1 MNSILLNLLPL
12 LLSPVFI
19 LIAIAYYY
27 DYKKDQK
34 YLLSGFKFILWFVI
48 FMVIYF
54 WLTKILSFG
63 LLESVLGFGIVIPLA
78 IAVKNSSTRNQ

>member
-19 LIAIAYYY
+19 LIVIAYYY
-27 DYKKDQK
+27 DYKKDKK
-34 YLLSGFKFILWFVI
+34 YLLSGFRFILWFVI

-54 WLTKILSFG
+54 WLTKVLSFG
-63 LLESVLGFGIVIPLA
+63 LLESVLGFGLSIPLVLV
-78 IAVKNSSTRNQ
+78 VKNSITKK

>member
-12 LLSPVFI
+12 LLSPAFI
-19 LIAIAYYY
+19 LIEIAYYY
-27 DYKKDQK
+27 DYKKDKK

-63 LLESVLGFGIVIPLA
+63 LLESVLGFGISIPLVLV
-78 IAVKNSSTRNQ
+78 VKNSITKK

>member
-12 LLSPVFI
+12 LLSPAFI
-19 LIAIAYYY
+19 SIEIAYYY
-27 DYKKDQK
+27 DYKKDKK

-54 WLTKILSFG
+54 WLTKTLSFG
-63 LLESVLGFGIVIPLA
+63 LLESVLGFGISIPL
-78 IAVKNSSTRNQ
+78 VLL